1 MLAHRIGLIPIA
13 CDPRMFEPIEDESQ
27 ATDRNTLVFRL
38 AVSCE
43 KPNKKRDDTTMRT
56 PPAKSF
62 ESQQPSPN
70 PAAATADLSIG
81 GDPAVDRAAEIASE
95 NYHGANA
102 AAIEIPGRPYTKH
115 VYSSDLQWIPQ
126 GDQEERF
133 ASVGGIKPVHDDILI
148 AKLRPGQAIE
158 LEAHARLG
166 DGKDHAKYSPV
177 ATACYR
183 LMPVIELLHDVY
195 DDLAEEL
202 DKYEPGVFAIVPC
215 ADPNSGQRRKK
226 AVVRNPYACT
236 MSRNYMRNPEL
247 KKAVKISR
255 KPDHFIFSV
264 EAVGMLPAST
274 IVAESIRVLRD
285 KCQNVI
291 RLADES
297 LESELLN
304 K

>member
-1 MLAHRIGLIPIA
+1 
-13 CDPRMFEPIEDESQ
+13 MFEPLEDESQ

-43 KPNKKRDDTTMRT
+43 KPKKGKRDDTMRT
-56 PPAKSF
+56 PPAAKSLD
-62 ESQQPSPN
+62 SQQQQSPN
-70 PAAATADLSIG
+70 PAGTADPSIG
-81 GDPAVDRAAEIASE
+81 GDPVVDRAAEIASE

-102 AAIEIPGRPYTKH
+102 AAIEILGRPYTKH

-133 ASVGGIKPVHDDILI
+133 ASVGGIRPVHDDILI

-195 DDLAEEL
+195 DDLADEL

-215 ADPNSGQRRKK
+215 TSEDPSSSAGGQQRRSKK

-285 KCQNVI
+285 KCQNLI

>member
-13 CDPRMFEPIEDESQ
+13 CDPRMFEPFDEDSQ

-43 KPNKKRDDTTMRT
+43 KPKKKRDEYV
-56 PPAKSF
+56 SNIQ
-62 ESQQPSPN
+62 S
-70 PAAATADLSIG
+70 AAATQAVDQSIG
-81 GDPAVDRAAEIASE
+81 GDLSVDQAAELASE

-133 ASVGGIKPVHDDILI
+133 ASVGGIKPVHNDILI

-166 DGKDHAKYSPV
+166 DGKNHAKYSPV

-183 LMPVIELLHDVY
+183 LMPVVELLCDVY
-195 DDLAEEL
+195 DDLADEL
-202 DKYEPGVFAIVPC
+202 DKYEPGVFTLVYC
-215 ADPNSGQRRKK
+215 EDPSSGKRRKK
-226 AVVRNPYACT
+226 AVVSNPYACT

-247 KKAVKISR
+247 KKAVKIYR
-255 KPDHFIFSV
+255 RPDHFIFSV

-274 IVAESIRVLRD
+274 IVAESIRVLKD
-285 KCQNVI
+285 KCQNVL